1 MKFRPVLRTDRSSFP
16 KRELSTGSEVAGVEL
31 SLPVL
36 FIPNKAIPT
45 AKQITPIK
53 ATEEANMR
61 IFRDICLS
69 FRRACD
75 SELSKS
81 SESLLP
87 RKNCNSYGSEPM
99 LVHLKVRATKVVR
112 YTQKRRFAQ
121 LANKIQTAMLLIVSS
136 TYKPQAFDLEFVSIL
151 VDK

>member
-1 MKFRPVLRTDRSSFP
+1 
-16 KRELSTGSEVAGVEL
+16 
-31 SLPVL
+31 
-36 FIPNKAIPT
+36 
-45 AKQITPIK
+45 
-53 ATEEANMR
+53 
-61 IFRDICLS
+61 
-69 FRRACD
+69 
-75 SELSKS
+75 
-81 SESLLP
+81 
-87 RKNCNSYGSEPM
+87 M